1 MPEFTPA
8 ALRLVLH
15 RIEQQG
21 RTAARTGLIDLSD
34 AVVKQARTNASSGS
48 HAYGTPTPARP
59 GSGPAVISGTLRS
72 SIDRTAVILDGLGW
86 SAKVG
91 LVPGKV
97 PKYRKGRSSTPSS
110 KYGSYLEK
118 GLKNGAKYPF
128 LEPATHLVP
137 LQAEVLFKRAFAAV
151 KWPT

>member
-8 ALRLVLH
+8 ALRLVLR

-21 RTAARTGLIDLSD
+21 RAAARTGLIDLSD
-34 AVVKQARTNASSGS
+34 AVVKQARTNASTGS
-48 HAYGTPTPARP
+48 HLYGTPTPARP
-59 GSGPAVISGTLRS
+59 GAGPAVISGTLRG
-72 SIDRTAVILDGLGW
+72 SIDRTAVLLDGLGW

-91 LVPGKV
+91 LVPGKT
-97 PKYRKGRSSTPSS
+97 PPYRKRGGTTSS

-118 GLKNGAKYPF
+118 GLKNGARYPF
-128 LEPATHLVP
+128 LEPATRLVP
-137 LQAEVLFKRAFAAV
+137 VQAEIAFKSAFAAA